1 MGGSYD
7 LAFGGFWSV
16 FSGVAVKRC
25 KKPEGTHFGAGKPVC
40 TMFLEM
46 RVHDYY
52 DFDLKSTDYL
62 GIFGLEILSD
72 NDLAW
77 FHLYGLMQF
86 FEVEGTA
93 KIKFDFDCTTGTSLN
108 REEIVALMGK

>member
-1 MGGSYD
+1 MN
-7 LAFGGFWSV
+7 
-16 FSGVAVKRC
+16 
-25 KKPEGTHFGAGKPVC
+25 AGPAPIATQIAKTVPDTFFC
-40 TMFLEM
+40 F
-46 RVHDYY
+46 

-108 REEIVALMGK
+108 REEIVALMGIKGVRDRF